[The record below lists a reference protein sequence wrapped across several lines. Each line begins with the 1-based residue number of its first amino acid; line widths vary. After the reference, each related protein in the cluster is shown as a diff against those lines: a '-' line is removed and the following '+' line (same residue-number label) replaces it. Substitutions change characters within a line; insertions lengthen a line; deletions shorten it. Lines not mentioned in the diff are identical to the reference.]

1 VFVAHL
7 EGADPDMSA
16 VASILFVATRLLH
29 AAFYIADLSTL
40 RSTSYLAGLTCC
52 GWLFALAL
60 LA

>member
-1 VFVAHL
+1 
-7 EGADPDMSA
+7 MSA